1 MSIATKSTNTKGFV
15 HFGGDIVSGI
25 EDGTGIIV
33 GSASTAAT
41 PYLEPIADETNANI
55 GVRAKGT
62 GTVTIGNSSNV
73 IEFGAGITSPK
84 LGVASTTAFTLVQR
98 YVVQFTAPA
107 LAASTSVASTYTVT
121 GLTTNSVLVFTPK
134 NPISPAYTYMPYCST
149 ANELVIQW
157 GNIFG
162 STIGT
167 GESTNRGILL
177 QFS

>member
-1 MSIATKSTNTKGFV
+1 MAIAARSTNVKGFV
-15 HFGGDIVSGI
+15 HFGGDVVSGI
-25 EDGTGIIV
+25 DHGTGIV
-33 GSASTAAT
+33 LGTASTAAT
-41 PYLEPIADETNANI
+41 PYLEPIADESNANI
-55 GVRAKGT
+55 GIRAKGT
-62 GTVTIGNSSNV
+62 GTITIGNSSNV
-73 IEFGAGITSPK
+73 ISFGAGLTTPK
-84 LGVASTTAFTLVQR
+84 LGVASTTAWTLVQR

-121 GLTTNSVLVFTPK
+121 GLTTNSVLMFTPT

-149 ANELVIQW
+149 ANELVIHW